1 MEVTQ
6 KPFAQINAFAMQNG
20 LILGVWALLAQ
31 WAIIGSFTYSLL
43 SMVNLF
49 MMLFAP
55 IMLYLL
61 TKKFRTTVAPT
72 GVFTITQ
79 GFLHTILTT
88 VYASTWVA
96 IGVYIYLT
104 YFDGGYLFD
113 SYVAYFSRPE
123 VKELI
128 EQEYVQMQLTT
139 ALQGMSL
146 EEMINGLRCVSPATY
161 AMMIFYGNLMVSP
174 ILSLFIAIALK
185 RLNK

>member
-88 VYASTWVA
+88 VYAN
-96 IGVYIYLT
+96 
-104 YFDGGYLFD
+104 
-113 SYVAYFSRPE
+113 P
-123 VKELI
+123 
-128 EQEYVQMQLTT
+128 
-139 ALQGMSL
+139 
-146 EEMINGLRCVSPATY
+146 
-161 AMMIFYGNLMVSP
+161 
-174 ILSLFIAIALK
+174 LSHTG
-185 RLNK
+185 